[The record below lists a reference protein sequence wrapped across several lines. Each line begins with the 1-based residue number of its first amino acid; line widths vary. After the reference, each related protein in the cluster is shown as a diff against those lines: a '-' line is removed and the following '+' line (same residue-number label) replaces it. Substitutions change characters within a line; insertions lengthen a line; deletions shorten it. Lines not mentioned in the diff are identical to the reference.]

1 MAVSFRQDTN
11 KPKVIP
17 YFPTKSY
24 GKEGD
29 IVISKIS
36 GRGVFLCIKASGIWY
51 SQTSMQPLQKINTSY
66 IKNLSSDKMTIK
78 NLQNSKINTDKFIIS
93 ENGDIKYRTA
103 NQILSDLGLEG
114 INSFDIDYKTAYCSL
129 QQYSDKET
137 CEANGGTWYY
147 SENDSHDNVSS
158 TAENQLLTVSQSIG
172 NVDAEPT
179 LLYDGSTLNIKHNS
193 NYDDNWQTS
202 AQTDLL
208 KLSHGSK
215 DVSLNVTSIGSLTI
229 DAPRHI
235 TLDADGGNVYI
246 HDAGDSH
253 FLFSCSGT
261 SMTIYDDTSADDY
274 LKFQVNTNGAST
286 ISTNDNDGAAG
297 HLTLDADGST
307 IINIADGSEAS
318 SFHVSVDGA
327 TNRMCS
333 IFGAADDQS
342 IFRMYEM
349 GGSSLVDYLE
359 INVAEHGETVIST
372 VDASAAAASLTLQ
385 PDGPITLDA
394 SGDITLDASGA
405 DVHIAKSGTTFGS
418 LNTGTLGN
426 LKLIGATNIS
436 VTLESQGSGDVKLV
450 SSDDIVIDATDA
462 LSIDTDGNFAM
473 KKDGTE
479 YSVANSA
486 YAGMILGYRMIGE
499 DNIHESYTMTTSY
512 AVPDADMTVRFV
524 APPSGCVEV
533 MVQIHANASSS
544 NRIIYFGLSD
554 NATYNSIGNSYEQM
568 HRMPDETDDEVCQH
582 YWTITGLTAGSTYNY
597 WFGAK
602 TSLTNAFLNWGGTS
616 ANRYADFIMK
626 VTALPAATSDFAEY
640 D

>member
-1 MAVSFRQDTN
+1 MSKALHTKQE
-11 KPKVIP
+11 KPRILT
-17 YFPTKSY
+17 YFPTKAY
-24 GKEGD
+24 GSDGD
-29 IVISKIS
+29 IVISKIQ
-36 GRGVFLCIKASGIWY
+36 GRGIFFCVKVNNIWY
-51 SQTSMQPLQKINTSY
+51 AQTTMQPLNKIDEIF
-66 IKNLSSDKMTIK
+66 IKNLKSENITLNKIK
-78 NLQNSKINTDKFIIS
+78 NSEVNPDKFLVSSNNNIR
-93 ENGDIKYRTA
+93 YRTG
-103 NQILSDLGLEG
+103 NQIIDDLGL
-114 INSFDIDYKTAYCSL
+114 SLLDIDYKTAYCSL

-172 NVDAEPT
+172 NVDAEST
-179 LLYDGSTLNIKHNS
+179 LLYDGSTLNIKYNS
-193 NYDDNWQTS
+193 DYDDNWQTS
-202 AQTDLL
+202 AQTNLL
-208 KLSHGSK
+208 KLSYDSTDSLQIG
-215 DVSLNVTSIGSLTI
+215 VS
-229 DAPRHI
+229 A
-235 TLDADGGNVYI
+235 
-246 HDAGDSH
+246 
-253 FLFSCSGT
+253 
-261 SMTIYDDTSADDY
+261 
-274 LKFQVNTNGAST
+274 NGAST
-286 ISTNDNDGAAG
+286 ISTNDNDGAVG

-372 VDASAAAASLTLQ
+372 VDASAAAASITLQ

-405 DVHIAKSGTTFGS
+405 DVHIAKAGTTFGS

-462 LSIDTDGNFAM
+462 LSIDTDGSFAM

-499 DNIHESYTMTTSY
+499 DNTHETYTMTTSY
-512 AVPDADMTVRFV
+512 AVPDADMTVRFI

-533 MVQIHANASSS
+533 MVQIHANAISS
-544 NRIIYFGLSD
+544 NRFLYFGLSD
-554 NATYNSIGNSYEQM
+554 NATYNSIGNSYEQT
-568 HRMPDETDDEVCQH
+568 HRMPDETDDTLVQH

-602 TSLTNAFLNWGGTS
+602 ISLASAQLNWGGTA
-616 ANRYADFIMK
+616 ANRYGDFIMK
-626 VTALPAATSDFAEY
+626 VTALPTATSDFAEY

>member
-1 MAVSFRQDTN
+1 MAKSISRSGTR
-11 KPKVIP
+11 PSVIS
-17 YFPTKSY
+17 YFPTKAY
-24 GKEGD
+24 GQDGD
-29 IVISKIS
+29 IVVSKIP
-36 GRGVFLCIKASGIWY
+36 GKGVFLCIKAAGSWY
-51 SQTSMQPLQKINTSY
+51 AQTSMQPLQKVNTSY
-66 IKNLSSDKMTIK
+66 IKNLSSDRMTIK
-78 NLQNSKINTDKFIIS
+78 KLENAGINTDRFIVS

-103 NQILSDLGLEG
+103 SEIFNDLGLND

-179 LLYDGSTLNIKHNS
+179 LLYDGSTLNIKYNS
-193 NYDDNWQTS
+193 DYDDNWQTS
-202 AQTDLL
+202 AQTNLL
-208 KLSHGSK
+208 KLSYNSTDSLQIG
-215 DVSLNVTSIGSLTI
+215 VS
-229 DAPRHI
+229 A
-235 TLDADGGNVYI
+235 
-246 HDAGDSH
+246 
-253 FLFSCSGT
+253 
-261 SMTIYDDTSADDY
+261 
-274 LKFQVNTNGAST
+274 NGAST
-286 ISTNDNDGAAG
+286 ISTNDNDGAVG

-385 PDGPITLDA
+385 PDGPISLDSA
-394 SGDITLDASGA
+394 GDITLDSAGA
-405 DVHIAKSGTTFGS
+405 DVHIAKAGTTFGS

-462 LSIDTDGNFAM
+462 LSIDTDGSFAM

-499 DNIHESYTMTTSY
+499 DAGHDSYTLTTSY
-512 AVPDADMTVRFV
+512 AVPDSAMTVRFI
-524 APPSGCVEV
+524 APPSGAVEV
-533 MVQIHANASSS
+533 MIQIHANASSS
-544 NRIIYFGLSD
+544 NRILYFGLSD
-554 NATYNSIGNSYEQM
+554 NATYNSIGDSYEQT

-602 TSLTNAFLNWGGTS
+602 TSLTNAFLNWGGTA

>member
-29 IVISKIS
+29 IIISKIS
-36 GRGVFLCIKASGIWY
+36 GRGVFLCIKASGVWY

-129 QQYSDKET
+129 QQYSNKET
-137 CEANGGTWYY
+137 CESNGGVWYY
-147 SENDSHDNVSS
+147 SENDSHDSISS
-158 TAENQLLTVSQSIG
+158 TPENQLLTVSQSVG

-179 LLYDGSTLNIKHNS
+179 LLYDGSTLNIKYNS
-193 NYDDNWQTS
+193 DYDDNWQTS
-202 AQTDLL
+202 AQTNLL
-208 KLSHGSK
+208 KLSYNST
-215 DVSLNVTSIGSLTI
+215 DSLQIAV
-229 DAPRHI
+229 A
-235 TLDADGGNVYI
+235 A
-246 HDAGDSH
+246 
-253 FLFSCSGT
+253 
-261 SMTIYDDTSADDY
+261 
-274 LKFQVNTNGAST
+274 NGAST

-297 HLTLDADGST
+297 HLTLDANGD
-307 IINIADGSEAS
+307 
-318 SFHVSVDGA
+318 
-327 TNRMCS
+327 
-333 IFGAADDQS
+333 
-342 IFRMYEM
+342 
-349 GGSSLVDYLE
+349 
-359 INVAEHGETVIST
+359 
-372 VDASAAAASLTLQ
+372 LTL
-385 PDGPITLDA
+385 DSH
-394 SGDITLDASGA
+394 SGNF
-405 DVHIAKSGTTFGS
+405 IAK
-418 LNTGTLGN
+418 
-426 LKLIGATNIS
+426 KA
-436 VTLESQGSGDVKLV
+436 
-450 SSDDIVIDATDA
+450 
-462 LSIDTDGNFAM
+462 
-473 KKDGTE
+473 GTE
-479 YSVANSA
+479 FSVANSA

-499 DNIHESYTMTTSY
+499 DNTHESYTMTTSY
-512 AVPDADMTVRFV
+512 AVPDADITVRFI

-544 NRIIYFGLSD
+544 NRIVYFGLSD
-554 NATYNSIGNSYEQM
+554 NATYNSIGDSYEQM

-597 WFGAK
+597 WFGARA
-602 TSLTNAFLNWGGTS
+602 SLANAFLNWGGT
-616 ANRYADFIMK
+616 AVNRYADFIMK